1 MRKLLISFILLT
13 LCAFANAQ
21 SSGQVKVV
29 RTDGTTIIGVLQS
42 TDCTAVSIKIAGVEM
57 TIPMS
62 EVQSI
67 EEYSNAYPESK
78 LVLAPES
85 TQNLET
91 AHVPNKE
98 LSAQYGDY
106 IVTDNIPAYPESF
119 TIEVAGQKFTMVLVR
134 GGSFNMGY
142 DDWKSRKMDSEP
154 VHRVDLSSYYVSDDF
169 IDVKTACDLLSIID
183 KKAKKKNMRKYVC
196 NWANAKRLV
205 DVIAA
210 EQGSPYRLITEA
222 EWEYATIQPV
232 QELVFRNTEGYT
244 QNENDATIKEEWCYD
259 FYDKYTE
266 VWQQNPTG
274 PLMKDD
280 NPHVARSYEM
290 SSNRNWARI
299 KRSSRM
305 KCFVRLAISADKIPT
320 LNK

>member
-1 MRKLLISFILLT
+1 MRKLLTFFILLT
-13 LCAFANAQ
+13 LCAFTKAQ
-21 SSGQVKVV
+21 SEQVRVV
-29 RTDGTTIIGVLQS
+29 CNNGTTLTGTMVKMDGIS
-42 TDCTAVSIKIAGVEM
+42 SITINIAGAET

-67 EEYSNAYPESK
+67 EEYSNASLGNK
-78 LVLAPES
+78 SVLASES
-85 TQNLET
+85 TQKLET
-91 AHVPNKE
+91 SHVSNKE

-106 IVTDNIPAYPESF
+106 IVTDTAPAYPESF
-119 TIEVAGQKFTMVLVR
+119 IIEVAGQKFTMVLVR

-183 KKAKKKNMRKYVC
+183 KKSKKKDMRKYVC
-196 NWANAKRLV
+196 NWANAKRLM

-266 VWQQNPTG
+266 AWQQNPTG